1 MSKFFGKLT
10 RRLNIWKILILAYFG
25 LFLFEP
31 VQDAGPILDRFFV
44 LGAASNHIG
53 TLFSVLV
60 WASFLDDVIFALRYK
75 SAYSD
80 IRAKDPCK
88 MAECC
93 KRFQAEAARHKIY
106 PRKIG

>member
-10 RRLNIWKILILAYFG
+10 HRLNIWKILILAYFG

-31 VQDAGPILDRFFV
+31 VRDAGPILGGFFV

-53 TLFSVLV
+53 TLFSVPR
-60 WASFLDDVIFALRYK
+60 WASSLSDVVFALRYK

-80 IRAKDPCK
+80 ISAKNLCRMMQKVSSRSRETQNLPK
-88 MAECC
+88 
-93 KRFQAEAARHKIY
+93 KN
-106 PRKIG
+106 